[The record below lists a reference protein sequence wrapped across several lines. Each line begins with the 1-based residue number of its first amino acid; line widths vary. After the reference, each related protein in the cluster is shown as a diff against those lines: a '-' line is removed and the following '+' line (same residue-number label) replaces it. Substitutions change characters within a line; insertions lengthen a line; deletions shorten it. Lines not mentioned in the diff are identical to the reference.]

1 MALLVPVVALGA
13 SGPRAVLEL
22 PPGPENPRNSEGDFA
37 VLKDGSVLFAYT
49 HYTTGTGDD
58 NDPACLRSRIS
69 RDGGLTW
76 SAESGTV
83 VPNEGGLNVMRA
95 SFLRLKDGSLALFY
109 GRKNSQTDCGG
120 NFMFHGR
127 EFLFS

>member
-1 MALLVPVVALGA
+1 M
-13 SGPRAVLEL
+13 
-22 PPGPENPRNSEGDFA
+22 
-37 VLKDGSVLFAYT
+37 
-49 HYTTGTGDD
+49 
-58 NDPACLRSRIS
+58 RSRIS
-69 RDGGLTW
+69 LDGGLTW

-127 EFLFS
+127 EFLFFMSSGSGRESGGADGRMKP